1 MPILPQVM
9 PVGSL
14 LVLILGADLHATTN
28 TGVSDHPQNLAIKNE
43 SKVFLAS
50 FYMFG

>member
-1 MPILPQVM
+1 M

-28 TGVSDHPQNLAIKNE
+28 TGVSDDPQDSLAKFGKKNE
-43 SKVFLAS
+43 SKVF
-50 FYMFG
+50 

>member
-14 LVLILGADLHATTN
+14 LVLILGAGLDATTN
-28 TGVSDHPQNLAIKNE
+28 TGVSDHPQDYLAK
-43 SKVFLAS
+43 
-50 FYMFG
+50 FGNKK